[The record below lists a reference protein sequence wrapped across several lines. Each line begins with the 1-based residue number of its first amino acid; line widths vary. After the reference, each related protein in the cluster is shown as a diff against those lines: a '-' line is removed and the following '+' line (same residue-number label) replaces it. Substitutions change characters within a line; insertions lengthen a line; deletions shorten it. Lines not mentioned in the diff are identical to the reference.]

1 MNFSF
6 FYWQGPLT
14 VADQQYF
21 IFIMSIR
28 FVLLIPH
35 FSNVKRKLLNDEGL
49 LLCQQSRQKNGGSL
63 APNYRRLFIGT
74 TNNSFF
80 SFPTSEF
87 YYVKD
92 VDPDVWR
99 PQHIGVYKNIRDK
112 FQRNGSIQLISA
124 NSNHSIFVDVIRN
137 HKGRRGR
144 AQKTFK

>member
-49 LLCQQSRQKNGGSL
+49 LLC
-63 APNYRRLFIGT
+63 
-74 TNNSFF
+74 
-80 SFPTSEF
+80 
-87 YYVKD
+87 
-92 VDPDVWR
+92 
-99 PQHIGVYKNIRDK
+99 
-112 FQRNGSIQLISA
+112 
-124 NSNHSIFVDVIRN
+124 
-137 HKGRRGR
+137 
-144 AQKTFK
+144 